1 MASCTEISLPDEK
14 LSSDSLWNQQISS
27 GVPKQIHARD
37 CINGTLMPKSKFSL
51 PDFTN
56 FTEVNRVFQEHGLNF
71 KLDDD
76 IKKIPHDTDITIY
89 PKTKVNFYFLFK
101 CCQMPIFLILEYFLN
116 LILLVTNILGLDNN

>member
-37 CINGTLMPKSKFSL
+37 CINGTLMPKAKFSSQ
-51 PDFTN
+51 DFTN
-56 FTEVNRVFQEHGLNF
+56 YTEVNRVFQEHGLNF

-76 IKKIPHDTDITIY
+76 IKKIPHDTEITIY
-89 PKTKVNFYFLFK
+89 PKTKVNF
-101 CCQMPIFLILEYFLN
+101 
-116 LILLVTNILGLDNN
+116 

>member
-1 MASCTEISLPDEK
+1 MRNISSNWTCISFSILNFQNDQNLVMASCTEISLPDEK

-37 CINGTLMPKSKFSL
+37 CINGTLMPKTKFSS

-56 FTEVNRVFQEHGLNF
+56 YTEVNHVFQEHGLNF

-76 IKKIPHDTDITIY
+76 IKKIPHDTEITIY
-89 PKTKVNFYFLFK
+89 PKTKVNF
-101 CCQMPIFLILEYFLN
+101 
-116 LILLVTNILGLDNN
+116 

>member
-37 CINGTLMPKSKFSL
+37 CINGTLMPKSKFSS

-56 FTEVNRVFQEHGLNF
+56 YTEVNRVFQQHGLNF

-89 PKTKVNFYFLFK
+89 PKTKVNFLFK
-101 CCQMPIFLILEYFLN
+101 CAKYPFFSIINNLEIYF
-116 LILLVTNILGLDNN
+116 

>member
-1 MASCTEISLPDEK
+1 MKYEKHNISSNWTCISFPILNFQNDQNLVMASCTEISLPDEK

-37 CINGTLMPKSKFSL
+37 CINGTLMPKTKFSS

-56 FTEVNRVFQEHGLNF
+56 YTEVNRVFQEHGLNF

-76 IKKIPHDTDITIY
+76 IKKIPHDTEITIY
-89 PKTKVNFYFLFK
+89 PKTKVNF
-101 CCQMPIFLILEYFLN
+101 
-116 LILLVTNILGLDNN
+116 